1 MSTIADLNPDAVL
14 AALLDGKVSVQTS
27 ATQSHTIRAYADEDR
42 PNKNLA
48 YEFIDVEWNGG
59 AQSLTEDPALFKGNL
74 MLTIWCKAQ
83 TDGRAKKKLVKQI
96 VAQIAPLVH
105 LAVAGGYV
113 FRFDPSQVITP
124 TTTNLTTGFS
134 TTILNVEWHTT
145 DSEDA
150 QSRPFLQ
157 SESGGHLLLE
167 DNSQNKLTI

>member
-14 AALLDGKVSVQTS
+14 AALLDGKVTVQTS
-27 ATQSHTIRAYADEDR
+27 KTASHTIKAYADEER

-48 YEFIDVEWNGG
+48 DEFIDVEWNGG
-59 AQSLTEDPALFKGNL
+59 AQSLTEDPALFRGNL
-74 MLTIWCKAQ
+74 LLTIWCKAQ

-124 TTTNLTTGFS
+124 TTTNLTTGYS

-150 QSRPFLQ
+150 PSRPFLQ
-157 SESGGHLLLE
+157 SESGGKILLE

>member
-1 MSTIADLNPDAVL
+1 MTSIADLNPDVAL
-14 AALLDGKVSVQTS
+14 AALLDGKVTVRTS
-27 ATQSHTIRAYADEDR
+27 ATQSHTIRAYDDESR
-42 PNKNLA
+42 PNKGVGD
-48 YEFIDVEWNGG
+48 EWVDVEWNGG

-113 FRFDPSQVITP
+113 FRFDPTNVITP
-124 TTTNLTTGFS
+124 TTTNLTTGYS

-145 DSEDA
+145 DSEEA
-150 QSRPFLQ
+150 PCRPYLQ
-157 SESGGHLLLE
+157 SESGGKILLE

>member
-1 MSTIADLNPDAVL
+1 MSTIADLNPDVAL
-14 AALLDGKVSVQTS
+14 AALLDGKVTVQTS
-27 ATQSHTIRAYADEDR
+27 KTASHTIKAYADEDR

-48 YEFIDVEWNGG
+48 DEFIDVEWNGG
-59 AQSLTEDPALFKGNL
+59 AQSLTEDPALFRGNL
-74 MLTIWCKAQ
+74 LLTIWCKAQ

-124 TTTNLTTGFS
+124 TTTNLTTGYS

-150 QSRPFLQ
+150 PSRPFLQ
-157 SESGGHLLLE
+157 SESGGRILLE

>member
-1 MSTIADLNPDAVL
+1 MSTIADLNPDVAL

-27 ATQSHTIRAYADEDR
+27 KTASHTIKAYADEER

-48 YEFIDVEWNGG
+48 DEFIDVEWNGG

-96 VAQIAPLVH
+96 VAQIASLVH

-124 TTTNLTTGFS
+124 TTTNLTTGYS

-150 QSRPFLQ
+150 PSRPFLQ
-157 SESGGHLLLE
+157 SESGGKILLE

>member
-1 MSTIADLNPDAVL
+1 MSTIADLNPDVAL

-27 ATQSHTIRAYADEDR
+27 KTASHTIKAYADEDR

-74 MLTIWCKAQ
+74 LLTIWCKAQ

-124 TTTNLTTGFS
+124 TTTNLTTGYS

-150 QSRPFLQ
+150 PSRPYLQ
-157 SESGGHLLLE
+157 SESGGRLLLE